1 MSWHHQSRLL
11 IRSCLLRVRLLR
23 EDVGRCTFTSHC
35 APAFLSDACHHTL
48 HHCWLR
54 STGEGDSFLFIPCS
68 YGFLISPPTIFG
80 VRFSLLTLRFRRVC
94 LCHFR
99 SRSIVSHHSTDGEI
113 LARSLSL
120 PLLWGFASSF
130 QMELDAYGA
139 SLVEESFTLHL
150 SLHSRPSLCTH
161 EAVSSVRSNVF
172 CVHDIWLLRLLF
184 NFSIAKLRQ
193 DVYLKYR
200 LGYLHHKN
208 IGNLPHF
215 PVWLLVKRVFQHFC

>member
-1 MSWHHQSRLL
+1 MSVCSEKMLNIVPLL
-11 IRSCLLRVRLLR
+11 GIVLSHVFRTLAIIVPCTIVGYAVPVR
-23 EDVGRCTFTSHC
+23 GI
-35 APAFLSDACHHTL
+35 
-48 HHCWLR
+48 
-54 STGEGDSFLFIPCS
+54 LFFPCS
-68 YGFLISPPTIFG
+68 YGFLICPPTSFG
-80 VRFSLLTLRFRRVC
+80 LRFSLLTLRFRRDC

-99 SRSIVSHHSTDGEI
+99 SRSIVSHHGTDGEI

-120 PLLWGFASSF
+120 PLLWGFTSSF
-130 QMELDAYGA
+130 QMELDACGA

-184 NFSIAKLRQ
+184 YFSIAKLRQ

-200 LGYLHHKN
+200 LGYLHHKK
-208 IGNLPHF
+208 IGSLPHF
-215 PVWLLVKRVFQHFC
+215 PVWLLVKRVFQHFCSKLFAFCTSLAHFREAL